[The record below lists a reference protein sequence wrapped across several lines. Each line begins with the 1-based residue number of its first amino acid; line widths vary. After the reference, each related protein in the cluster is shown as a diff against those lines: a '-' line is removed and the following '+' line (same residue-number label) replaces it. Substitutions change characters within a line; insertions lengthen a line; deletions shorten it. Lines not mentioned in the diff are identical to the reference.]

1 MNDEAIFITNYDPS
15 LFQDWYSM
23 TTLLYPNSD
32 RHELRED
39 LEKIEQNPFYR
50 TFLAKSGDQVIGFI
64 TLSIRTD
71 YVEGA
76 RTSPVG
82 YMEAIYVKSDYRST
96 GVARLLFEQG
106 EAWLKAQECTE
117 IGSDTWHNNKA
128 AQDFHLKLGF
138 KKEDVLVHYI
148 KKLE

>member
-15 LFQDWYSM
+15 LFQEWYSM

-32 RHELRED
+32 RDELRED
-39 LEKIEQNPFYR
+39 LEKIEQNPYYR
-50 TFLAKSGDQVIGFI
+50 TFLAKSSEQVIGFI

-76 RTSPVG
+76 RSSPVG
-82 YMEAIYVKSDYRST
+82 YMEAIYVKYDYRSA

-106 EAWLKAQECTE
+106 EAWLMAQECTE
-117 IGSDTWHNNKA
+117 IGSDTWLNNKA
-128 AQDFHLKLGF
+128 AQEFHLKLGF
-138 KKEDVLVHYI
+138 KKEGSLFVVN
-148 KKLE
+148 

>member
-1 MNDEAIFITNYDPS
+1 
-15 LFQDWYSM
+15 M
-23 TTLLYPNSD
+23 TALLYPNSD
-32 RHELRED
+32 HDELRAD

-50 TFLAKSGDQVIGFI
+50 TFLAKIGEQVIGFI

-76 RTSPVG
+76 RSSPVG
-82 YMEAIYVKSDYRST
+82 YMEAIYVKTDYRST

-106 EAWLKAQECTE
+106 EIWLKEQDCTE
-117 IGSDTWHNNKA
+117 IGSDTWLNNKA
-128 AQDFHLKLGF
+128 AQEFHLKLGF

-148 KKLE
+148 KNLE

>member
-1 MNDEAIFITNYDPS
+1 MEDETFIITNYDPT
-15 LFQDWYSM
+15 LFQEWYSM
-23 TTLLYPNSD
+23 TIMLFPNSD
-32 RHELRED
+32 RDELRED

-50 TFLAKSGDQVIGFI
+50 TFLAKIGEEIIGFI

-76 RTSPVG
+76 RSSPTG
-82 YMEAIYVKSDYRST
+82 YMEAIYVNSDQRGS

-106 EAWLKAQECTE
+106 EAWLKEKGCTE
-117 IGSDTWHNNKA
+117 IGSDTWLWNES

-138 KKEDVLVHYI
+138 NKEDVLVHYI
-148 KKLE
+148 KTL

>member
-1 MNDEAIFITNYDPS
+1 MKKDTISITYYDPS
-15 LFQDWYSM
+15 YFEEWFAM
-23 TTLLYPNSD
+23 TSLLYPDSD
-32 RHELRED
+32 PEELRED

-50 TFLAKSGDQVIGFI
+50 SFIAKKGDETIGFI
-64 TLSIRTD
+64 TLSVRTD

-82 YMEAIYVKSDYRST
+82 YMEAIYVRTDFRAD

-106 EAWLKAQECTE
+106 ETWLREQECTE
-117 IGSDTWHNNKA
+117 IGSDTWLWNEA
-128 AQDFHLKLGF
+128 AQEFHLKLGF

-148 KKLE
+148 KKL